1 MSITTILFSEI
12 TLILGGVVGWI
23 ASEKFQEYKDQ
34 TRHHFEELFEENPHP
49 EIYTK
54 EGKIN
59 RGEYMSINFDP
70 GYDPDEFDPED
81 IVEGP

>member
-12 TLILGGVVGWI
+12 TLILGGVIGWI

-54 EGKIN
+54 EGKID

-81 IVEGP
+81 IMEGP

>member
-12 TLILGGVVGWI
+12 TLILGGVIGWI

-59 RGEYMSINFDP
+59 RGEYMSINFEA

-81 IVEGP
+81 IIEGP